1 MPSLYNP
8 MEIVRRCIASEV
20 SKDVGVDIEAVEK
33 AITIPREEFGDL
45 SIVLSKIGIDIA
57 LEKILNMVNRC
68 SYVKKSDGVGIYV
81 NMFLDRTRFT
91 ELVFNSIVSGEE
103 NYGIFIDDKPRR
115 VVIEYVSANP
125 IHPLH
130 IGAARNAVLG
140 DFLAR
145 IHRKTGNTVQTR
157 FYINDVGRQ
166 VALLALGIMKLGSI
180 DIPNDVK
187 PDHWLGTVYAIT
199 NTIAEIYTLKK
210 RLENTGDIERKELVK
225 ELDQLLIDASKLRE
239 IAPEIFD
246 KISEELKNIDI
257 EQEISKIMRS
267 YERGEEWIKNIIRKT
282 VELCIK
288 GFKETLSRLGIEIE
302 IWDWESDLVWSKEVD
317 KLIDELKK
325 RPETIVHKGAYALDF
340 TEILKDTEIR
350 RRLRIPE
357 NLEIPPLIFQRSD
370 GTTLYTVR
378 DIVYTLKKFREFNAD
393 QVINV
398 IASEQTLPQA
408 QIRLALYLLGYRKEA
423 ENLLHYSYEIVNVE
437 GMKMS
442 SRRGRI
448 ITLDSIIEEAKIRAL
463 AELEK
468 RGNRSEELAEKIGIA
483 AIKFYLLSV
492 TPSRPV
498 KFAWESVLNFERN
511 SAPYLLYTYARVEGI
526 FRKAREKGIELNWK
540 ELLSQADLG
549 FAENHSR
556 RWRLIKYIAEYPDIF
571 KKTYLELDPS
581 ILATYI
587 LRLADEFNSWYDE
600 EPIVLEQDPR
610 VRASKLLLVYSIR
623 TVLRNA
629 LEILGI
635 EVVERL

>member
-1 MPSLYNP
+1 
-8 MEIVRRCIASEV
+8 MEIVRRCIANEISR
-20 SKDVGVDIEAVEK
+20 DVGIDIEVVEK
-33 AITIPREEFGDL
+33 AMDIPREEFGDI
-45 SIVLSKIGIDIA
+45 SIIMSKMGIDIPF
-57 LEKILNMVNRC
+57 EKMLKIVNRC
-68 SYVKKSDGVGIYV
+68 SYIKRSEGIGIYI

-91 ELVFNSIVSGEE
+91 ELVFSSIVSGGGD
-103 NYGIFIDDKPRR
+103 YGIYIDENPRR

-145 IHRKTGNTVQTR
+145 IHRKTGNIVQTR

-180 DIPNDVK
+180 DIPNNAK
-187 PDHWLGTVYAIT
+187 PDHWLGTIYAIT
-199 NTIAEIYTLKK
+199 NTIAEIYMLKK
-210 RLENTGDIERKELVK
+210 KLEKAGDMERKELTK
-225 ELDQLLIDASKLRE
+225 ELDQLLIDASRLRE

-246 KISEELKNIDI
+246 KISEELKNIDVD
-257 EQEISKIMRS
+257 QEVSKIMRR
-267 YERGEEWIKNIIRKT
+267 YEEGDEEIKNVTRKA

-288 GFKETLSRLGIEIE
+288 GFRETLSRLGIEIDL
-302 IWDWESDLVWSKEVD
+302 WDWESDLVWSKEVD
-317 KLIDELKK
+317 RLIEELRK
-325 RPETIVHKGAYALDF
+325 RPETIIHKGAYALSF
-340 TEILKDTEIR
+340 KEILGDAEVRKK
-350 RRLRIPE
+350 LRIPE

-393 QVINV
+393 KVINV

-408 QIRLALYLLGYRKEA
+408 QIRLALYLLGYRREA

-448 ITLDSIIEEAKIRAL
+448 ITIDNIAEEAKIRAL

-468 RGNRSEELAEKIGIA
+468 RGSRSEELAETIGIA

-498 KFAWESVLNFERN
+498 KFSWDSVLNFERN
-511 SAPYLLYTYARVEGI
+511 SAPYLLYTYARIEGI
-526 FRKAREKGIELNWK
+526 FRKAREKGIELNW
-540 ELLSQADLG
+540 EEMLRQADLG
-549 FAENHSR
+549 FAEDSQR
-556 RWRLIKYIAEYPDIF
+556 RWRLVKYVAEYPDIF
-571 KKTYLELDPS
+571 RKTYLELDPS

-600 EPIVLEQDPR
+600 EPIVLEQDNR
-610 VRASKLLLVYSIR
+610 IRASKLLLAHSIR
-623 TVLRNA
+623 TIMRSA
-629 LEILGI
+629 FEILGI
-635 EVVERL
+635 RAVERL

>member
-8 MEIVRRCIASEV
+8 MEIVRRCIAGEV
-20 SKDVGVDIEAVEK
+20 SKDIGVDIEIIEK
-33 AITIPREEFGDL
+33 AMTIPREEFGDI
-45 SIVLSKIGIDIA
+45 SIVLPKIGIDIA
-57 LEKILNMVNRC
+57 PEKILNTINKC
-68 SYVKKSDGVGIYV
+68 SYVKKSNSIGVYI
-81 NMFLDRTRFT
+81 NIFLDRIKFT
-91 ELVFNSIVSGEE
+91 ELVFSSIVSGGE
-103 NYGIFIDDKPRR
+103 NYGIFIDDKPKR

-125 IHPLH
+125 VHPLH

-140 DFLAR
+140 NFLAR
-145 IHRKTGNTVQTR
+145 IYRKTGNTVQTR

-180 DIPNDVK
+180 EMPSNIK
-187 PDHWLGTVYAIT
+187 SDHWLGIVYAIT

-210 RLENTGDIERKELVK
+210 RLENASDIERKELIK

-257 EQEISKIMRS
+257 EHEISRIMRS
-267 YERGEEWIKNIIRKT
+267 YERGEEWIKNTIRKT

-325 RPETIVHKGAYALDF
+325 RPETIVYRGAYALNF
-340 TEILKDTEIR
+340 TEILKDIEVR
-350 RRLRIPE
+350 KKLRIPE
-357 NLEIPPLIFQRSD
+357 NLEIPPLIIQRSD

-408 QIRLALYLLGYRKEA
+408 QIRLALYLLGYKKEA

-448 ITLDSIIEEAKIRAL
+448 ITIDNIIEEAKIRAL
-463 AELEK
+463 VELEK
-468 RGNRSEELAEKIGIA
+468 RGNKSEELAEKIGIA

-492 TPSRPV
+492 TPSRPI
-498 KFAWESVLNFERN
+498 KFSWESVLNFERN
-511 SAPYLLYTYARVEGI
+511 SAPYLLYTYARIEGI
-526 FRKAREKGIELNWK
+526 FRKAREKGLELNWK
-540 ELLSQADLG
+540 EILSQADLE
-549 FAENHSR
+549 FAENYPR

-581 ILATYI
+581 ILTTYI

-600 EPIVLEQDPR
+600 EPIVLEQDPG
-610 VRASKLLLVYSIR
+610 VRASKLLLAHSIR

-629 LEILGI
+629 FEILGM